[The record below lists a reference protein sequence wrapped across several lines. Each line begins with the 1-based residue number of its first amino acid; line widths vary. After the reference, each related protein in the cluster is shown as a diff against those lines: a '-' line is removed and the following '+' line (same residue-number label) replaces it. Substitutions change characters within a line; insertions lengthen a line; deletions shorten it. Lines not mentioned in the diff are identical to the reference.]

1 MARPTEEVVLWAAQ
15 DVTLPALAG
24 PNKVLPISDLI
35 NKGWDMNQ
43 KPAAD
48 EFNYLLN
55 NYAKWLIYL
64 DEKSG
69 GASPDAP
76 EVDSIPSTVPLRG
89 TGGWGAFKGIKGSSA
104 DNSNNFYFFDT
115 YNTKTAIS
123 ASIDGN
129 IVSKF
134 VYNGLLEPGDGLSGL
149 ASNTA
154 GIHYGNV
161 IGNVTGNADTATT
174 AGKWSKARI
183 ITFNGDVDGFML
195 LDGASNVGCNL
206 TVSSKA
212 SIKIITGSIS
222 NGGTIPL
229 PSGYT
234 ESQCKWIVSPQKWYD
249 NAGDGGYDEWSI
261 TGRVVSGNGDIATFY
276 YMCIGVK

>member
-1 MARPTEEVVLWAAQ
+1 MARPTQDIVLWAAQ
-15 DVTLPALAG
+15 DVNLPAIDG
-24 PNKVLPISDLI
+24 PNKSLPISDLI

-55 NYAKWLIYL
+55 NYSKWLIYL

-69 GASPDAP
+69 GASPETP

-89 TGGWGAFKGIKGSSA
+89 TGGWGAFKGVKGSSA

-161 IGNVTGNADTATT
+161 IGNVAGNADTATIANKWKT
-174 AGKWSKARI
+174 ART
-183 ITFNGDVDGFML
+183 ITFNGDVNGFML

-206 TVSSKA
+206 TVSSKS